1 MYKLMKYW
9 FFTLISTFSF
19 FVSAQ
24 TVEKTL
30 AVVEEEMVSLLDLKE
45 TKQRAKKGFLDDSP
59 LMVLFKKSD
68 LYKKDSTLLDF
79 LIYQKILDISIAQSK
94 LEVSPN
100 HLKKELNNKRKKA
113 GLSKKAFSKALVKSQ
128 FTADSYKEFLKKT
141 ILRHLLLQKEIM
153 EKIRISDEDVNE
165 YALQKQETA
174 LFSSFKYELAF
185 LYFPLTSEGKIQAQ
199 KVSQQLEQ
207 NPAFFD
213 KWKPEKEEKK
223 EALKNISLSSL
234 HPSIKKHISALSTGQ
249 ISPILS
255 LPSGYHIFKVIW
267 KAPIITNE
275 NKKRKNELSA
285 ILFKEIF
292 RKKLKLWLEAKK
304 EKSFIQTQI

>member
-9 FFTLISTFSF
+9 FLALIATFSF
-19 FVSAQ
+19 LISAQ

-30 AVVEEEMVSLLDLKE
+30 AVVEEEMISLLDLKE
-45 TKQRAKKGFLDDSP
+45 TKLRAKKGFLEDSP
-59 LMVLFKKSD
+59 LMVLFKKTD

-79 LIYQKILDISIAQSK
+79 LIYQKILDISVAEAELK
-94 LEVSPN
+94 VSSH
-100 HLKKELNNKRKKA
+100 HLKKELNNKRKKT
-113 GLSKKAFSKALVKSQ
+113 GLSKKAFSKRLVKSR
-128 FTADSYKEFLKKT
+128 FTADSYKKFLKKT

-165 YALQKQETA
+165 YALQKQGKA

-185 LYFPLTSEGKIQAQ
+185 LYFPLTNKGKTQAQ
-199 KVSQQLEQ
+199 KISQQLMQ

-223 EALKNISLSSL
+223 EILKNIRLSSL
-234 HPSIKKHISALSTGQ
+234 HPSIKKHISTLSTGQ
-249 ISPILS
+249 ISPVLS

-267 KAPIITNE
+267 KAPIITNK
-275 NKKRKNELSA
+275 NKKRKDKLSA
-285 ILFKEIF
+285 LLFKEIF

-304 EKSFIQTQI
+304 EKSFIQIQI

>member
-9 FFTLISTFSF
+9 FSVFILTFSF
-19 FVSAQ
+19 FLSAQ

-30 AVVEEEMVSLLDLKE
+30 AVVEEEMISLLDLKE
-45 TKQRAKKGFLDDSP
+45 AKLRIKKGFLDDSP
-59 LMVLFKKSD
+59 IMILFKKQD

-79 LIYQKILDISIAQSK
+79 LIYQKILDISVAGPK

-100 HLKKELNNKRKKA
+100 HLKKELNNKIKKA
-113 GLSKKAFSKALVKSQ
+113 GLSKKAFSKKLVKSR
-128 FTADSYKEFLKKT
+128 FTANSYKEFLKKT

-165 YALQKQETA
+165 YALQKQGKA

-185 LYFPLTSEGKIQAQ
+185 LYFPLTSEGKKQAQ
-199 KVSQQLEQ
+199 KISQQFVQ
-207 NPAFFD
+207 NPTLFD
-213 KWKPEKEEKK
+213 DWKPKKEEKK
-223 EALKNISLSSL
+223 EILKNIRLSSL
-234 HPSIKKHISALSTGQ
+234 HPSIKKHISILSTGQ
-249 ISPILS
+249 ISPVLS

-267 KAPIITNE
+267 KAPIITNK
-275 NKKRKNELSA
+275 NKKRKDKLSA

-304 EKSFIQTQI
+304 EKSFIQIQI